1 MLSVGEIIKKQRER
15 LKIDFNDVEKAIKVR
30 KKFLIAV
37 EQNNWAIFSSK
48 IYISG
53 IIKNYSL
60 FLGLEPNTT
69 LAFFRRDY
77 EKQESIRFKRRLTGY
92 YFTPETKK
100 AFIFVLIFIF
110 FLFFGYF
117 GFQLK
122 LYFSPPKVS
131 LLSPKVNNFQ
141 KKDRVKILAKN
152 EKDATVTISGDRVYQ
167 NSDGLF
173 EYEFPLKKGRNELV
187 IEVVGANGRKAIF
200 KKIFERTD

>member
-141 KKDRVKILAKN
+141 KKDR
-152 EKDATVTISGDRVYQ
+152 TVTISGDRVYQ